1 MIASL
6 NLRAALVSFLIA
18 AGFLAAW
25 HVAVRSGASGPAL
38 DPEYAKLLGATA
50 TTGKSAMPGP
60 LEVGAKIDRKSTRLN
75 SSHIPLSRMPSSA

>member
-60 LEVGAKIDRKSTRLN
+60 LEVGAKILE
-75 SSHIPLSRMPSSA
+75 HLSAPFYDKIGRAHV